1 VVARLP
7 RPGLRHREGAR
18 LLPPVRGLP
27 LREAEGGPP
36 WPSPPLLAHRNR
48 IIEANEKI
56 MEMGIENWVE
66 EIRKKYGDSD

>member
-1 VVARLP
+1 M
-7 RPGLRHREGAR
+7 
-18 LLPPVRGLP
+18 RGLP
-27 LREAEGGPP
+27 LREAEGG
-36 WPSPPLLAHRNR
+36 PPLLAHRNR

>member
-27 LREAEGGPP
+27 LREAEGG
-36 WPSPPLLAHRNR
+36 PPLLAHRNR